1 MFRIFDSILLA
12 IERLWVHKILVLWTL
27 VGLSAATTLAL
38 SLSLYIDAV
47 NTTLLTSHLAD
58 PPYAFR
64 LRYLGSWEGNISQAD
79 TSTADATIS
88 TRFASSIGM
97 PLQQDVRYL
106 SSGRWNMRLRDNIN
120 LGALTVGSI
129 AGIESQI
136 RIIAGEWDA
145 EKTVAPGD
153 EIPVLV
159 SSSLLYKMGVQV
171 GDTLTAQRSGADP
184 AVLRVVAMW
193 EPLNADDPTWIFTPK
208 YFDEVI
214 LVPPAALWQMV
225 EAVERPVEEA
235 AWFLIFDGSEL
246 NTADVGRLLG
256 SIADGQ
262 RDLSAALPGVRLDL
276 SPVDGLNA
284 FTREVTV
291 LTQQLVLM
299 ILPVGGLVLYFVSLV
314 AGLLVSSQ
322 LNEDVTLRSR
332 GMSRWAI
339 LALHGLMWLTLAAL
353 AFAVGVVLSPFV
365 VQLVGKT
372 TSFLRFDG
380 MDAPLVIVFTPQALG
395 VGALTG
401 VVAASSGLLLAWRT
415 SSQTITSFRQASA
428 RASKAWW
435 QRLYLDVLLLIP
447 AVYVLFTLWQSGGI
461 RTQAENP
468 FGDPLTFL
476 GPTIFSLGLVLLFL
490 RLYPTFTR
498 LLSGVVSYT
507 RSIALLMALRE
518 MTRSIGR
525 YRGTL
530 LMMGFTL
537 SLMGFTA
544 SMASTLDRS
553 LEDSVNYRI
562 GADAV
567 MITAAD
573 AQTEQGEA
581 DANGQPT
588 TTVTGFNS
596 LPADDLFNIPGVQ
609 QVSRVGRYNA
619 RLLSTSPRLEGTI
632 LGIDRAAIAAVVYS
646 RSDYSTEPYADLF
659 NKLAGSRNGLII
671 STRTAV
677 DYNLRIGQEI
687 RIEVSAL
694 GEWYETTV
702 PILGVTDFFPTLNPA
717 NGFFAI
723 TNIDPIFE
731 LVGTPLPYDYWLSLA
746 PDADPQAVRQQARA
760 LGFPVIEWRDPQT
773 ALREAIASPSRRGV
787 LGFLSIG
794 FLASILLTLVSAI
807 VQSTSA
813 FRAQSAQLGSL
824 RAMGLGGLSVGM
836 YLVLLQGMAA
846 AAGILSG
853 TSIGLATTLLF
864 LPLLDFSDGLPPY
877 FVRVAWGDIALVYII
892 FASLLFVV
900 TLTTTLVMSRERL
913 STVVKL
919 GDA

>member
-1 MFRIFDSILLA
+1 
-12 IERLWVHKILVLWTL
+12 T
-27 VGLSAATTLAL
+27 
-38 SLSLYIDAV
+38 
-47 NTTLLTSHLAD
+47 
-58 PPYAFR
+58 
-64 LRYLGSWEGNISQAD
+64 
-79 TSTADATIS
+79 
-88 TRFASSIGM
+88 
-97 PLQQDVRYL
+97 
-106 SSGRWNMRLRDNIN
+106 IN
-120 LGALTVGSI
+120 LGALTI
-129 AGIESQI
+129 AAAEGIEPLM
-136 RIIAGEWDA
+136 RIVAGEWNPDPA
-145 EKTVAPGD
+145 EADQD
-153 EIPVLV
+153 EIPVMV
-159 SSSLLYKMGVQV
+159 SNNLLYTMGVQV
-171 GDTLTAQRSGADP
+171 GDTLTAQRSGAD
-184 AVLRVVAMW
+184 AVTLRVAAMW
-193 EPLNADDPTWIFTPK
+193 EPLNVLDPNWIFTPK
-208 YFDEVI
+208 YFDEVL
-214 LVPPAALWQMV
+214 LVPPDALWRMV
-225 EAVERPVEEA
+225 EGVERPVEEA
-235 AWFLIFDGSEL
+235 AWFLVFDGSQL

-256 SIADGQ
+256 SVADGQ
-262 RDLSAALPGVRLDL
+262 RDLNTALPGIRLDL

-299 ILPVGGLVLYFVSLV
+299 VLPVGGLVLYFVSLV

-322 LNEDVTLRSR
+322 QNEDVTLRSR
-332 GMSRWAI
+332 GMSRSAI
-339 LALHGLMWLTLAAL
+339 LGLHVLMWLLLAAL
-353 AFAVGVVLSPFV
+353 AFAIGIVFSPFV
-365 VQLVGKT
+365 VQLVGRT
-372 TSFLRFDG
+372 TSFLRFD
-380 MDAPLVIVFTPQALG
+380 DVTEPLRIVFTPQALA
-395 VGALTG
+395 VGAITG
-401 VVAASSGLLLAWRT
+401 IVAASNGLLLAWRT
-415 SSQTITSFRQASA
+415 SNQTITSFKQASA

-435 QRLYLDVLLLIP
+435 QRLYLDVMLLIP
-447 AVYVLFTLWQSGGI
+447 AFYVLFTLWQSGGI

-490 RLYPTFTR
+490 RIMPTIMR
-498 LLSGVVSYT
+498 ILSGFVSYT

-573 AQTEQGEA
+573 AQTEQGDA
-581 DANGQPT
+581 DASGQPT
-588 TTVTGFNS
+588 VTVTGFNS
-596 LPADDLFNIPGVQ
+596 LPADDLLNISGVR
-609 QVSRVGRYNA
+609 QVSRVGRFTA
-619 RLLSTSPRLEGTI
+619 RLMSTSPRLEGTV
-632 LGIDRAAIAAVVYS
+632 LGIDRAAIASVVYS
-646 RSDYSTEPYADLF
+646 RSDYSTVPYADLF
-659 NKLAGSRNGLII
+659 NKLAGSRNGVIL
-671 STRTAV
+671 SARTAV

-687 RIEVSAL
+687 KMQISAL

-702 PILGVTDFFPTLNPA
+702 PIVGVTDFFPTLNPE

-731 LVGTPLPYDYWLSLA
+731 LVGTPLPYDYWLSITA
-746 PDADPQAVRQQARA
+746 GTDVESVRAQARE
-760 LGFPVIEWRDPQT
+760 LGFPVLEWRDPAT

-794 FLASILLTLVSAI
+794 FIASIVLTLVSAI

-813 FRAQSAQLGSL
+813 FWAQSAQLGSL

-853 TSIGLATTLLF
+853 TSIGVATTLLF

-877 FVRVAWGDIALVYII
+877 FVRVAWNDIALVYII
-892 FASLLFVV
+892 FASLLFIV

>member
-12 IERLWVHKILVLWTL
+12 IERLWVHKVLVLWTL
-27 VGLSAATTLAL
+27 VGLSAATTLSL
-38 SLSLYIDAV
+38 SLSLYVDAV
-47 NTTLLTSHLAD
+47 NTTLLTSHLSD

-64 LRYLGSWEGNISQAD
+64 LRYLGSWEGNITQAD
-79 TSTADATIS
+79 AMTADATINNV
-88 TRFASSIGM
+88 FAANMGM
-97 PLQQDVRYL
+97 PVDRDVRYI
-106 SSGRWNMRLRDNIN
+106 SSGRWSVRLRDEIN
-120 LGALTVGSI
+120 LGALTIGSVE
-129 AGIESQI
+129 GIDQQI
-136 RIIAGEWDA
+136 RLVAGEWDA
-145 EKTVAPGD
+145 DKATVSGD

-159 SSSLLYKMGVQV
+159 SNNLLYTMGVQV
-171 GDTLTAQRSGADP
+171 GDTLTAQRSGAET
-184 AVLRVVAMW
+184 ANLRVVGMW
-193 EPLNADDPTWIFTPK
+193 EPLNANDPNWIFTPK
-208 YFDEVI
+208 YFDQVI
-214 LVPPAALWQMV
+214 FVPPASLWQMLDGV
-225 EAVERPVEEA
+225 ENPVEEA
-235 AWFLIFDGSEL
+235 AWFLTFDGTNL
-246 NTADVGRLLG
+246 NTADVGRLLS

-262 RDLSAALPGVRLDL
+262 RSLTTALPGIRLDL

-322 LNEDVTLRSR
+322 QNEDVTLRSR
-332 GMSRWAI
+332 GMSRGAI
-339 LALHGLMWLTLAAL
+339 IRLHVLMWLTLAAL
-353 AFAVGVVLSPFV
+353 AFAVGVTFSPFV
-365 VQLVGKT
+365 VQLVGQT
-372 TSFLRFDG
+372 TSFLRFD
-380 MDAPLVIVFTPQALG
+380 DFSAPLVIVFTPLALA
-395 VGALTG
+395 VGAATG
-401 VVAASSGLLLAWRT
+401 IVAASSGLLLAWRT
-415 SSQTITSFRQASA
+415 SSQTITSFKQSSA

-435 QRLYLDVLLLIP
+435 QRLYLDLMLLIP

-461 RTQAENP
+461 RTQADNP

-498 LLSGVVSYT
+498 LLSGVISYT

-573 AQTEQGEA
+573 AQTEQGET

-588 TTVTGFNS
+588 VTVTGFNA
-596 LPADDLFNIPGVQ
+596 LPVDDLYNIPGVM
-609 QVSRVGRYNA
+609 QVSRVGRYSA
-619 RLLSTSPRLEGTI
+619 RLMSTSPRLEGTI

-646 RSDYSTEPYADLF
+646 RPDYSAEPYADLF
-659 NKLAGSRNGLII
+659 NKLAGSRNGVII
-671 STRTAV
+671 STKTAV

-687 RIEVSAL
+687 NIQVSAL
-694 GEWYETTV
+694 GEWYSTTV

-746 PDADPQAVRQQARA
+746 PGTDPQVVRDQARA
-760 LGFPVIEWRDPQT
+760 LGYPVIEWRDPET
-773 ALREAIASPSRRGV
+773 ALQQAIASPSRRGV

-877 FVRVAWGDIALVYII
+877 FVRVAWNDIALVYIV
-892 FASLLFVV
+892 FASLLFIV